1 MNQKRK
7 QRIALV
13 VVIILVISM
22 ILPLLV
28 AML

>member
-22 ILPLLV
+22 VLPLLV